1 MKSFKNHYNRSRFT
15 SLSLLNNSSF
25 ENPSLNTNSFLYYN
39 SFNQVQKDAL
49 VWSSG
54 GNIANST
61 EQGCALIYGIFDF
74 TFQLPF
80 PSGSQCIV
88 LQSNS
93 FIQQSIFLNSGMY
106 NISFMYASRSGSSL
120 NPISISIDGVI
131 IATTPNIS
139 VTPWTFFTQSFV
151 VSIGKIIVVKL
162 FGTVSSINQSTGID
176 DVKIS

>member
-1 MKSFKNHYNRSRFT
+1 MKSFKNHYNRSRFP

-25 ENPSLNTNSFLYYN
+25 ENPSLNINSFLYYN
-39 SFNQVQKDAL
+39 SFNQLQKDAL

-54 GNIANST
+54 GNISNST

-131 IATTPNIS
+131 IATTPTIS
-139 VTPWTFFTQSFV
+139 VTSWTLFTQSFV
-151 VSIGKIIVVKL
+151 IGIGKIIVVKL
-162 FGTVSSINQSTGID
+162 SGTVSSINQSTGVD
-176 DVKIS
+176 DVKIN

>member
-54 GNIANST
+54 GNIVNST
-61 EQGCALIYGIFDF
+61 ELGCALIYGILDF
-74 TFQLPF
+74 TFQVPF

-93 FIQQSIFLNSGMY
+93 FIQQSIFLNSGIY
-106 NISFMYASRSGSSL
+106 NISFMYASRSGSNL
-120 NPISISIDGVI
+120 NPISISIDNVV
-131 IATTPNIS
+131 IATTPNVS
-139 VTPWTFFTQSFV
+139 VRPWTFFTQSFV
-151 VSIGKIIVVKL
+151 VSMSKMIVVKL
-162 FGTVSSINQSTGID
+162 SGTVYSIDQSTGVDNVTIN
-176 DVKIS
+176 